1 MSEEAP
7 QQQTNEYIEQHPG
20 AIVDPVKAEIMASA
34 SKIKEEEVVE
44 ARTAALDAASNIG
57 NRDYHLSD
65 GYTALEKANFEVSKA
80 RNARRVA
87 DGQSQAA
94 ADIYDTVKKL

>member
-7 QQQTNEYIEQHPG
+7 QQQTNEYIEKHPD
-20 AIVDPVKAEIMASA
+20 AIVDPKKAEIMAYA
-34 SKIKEEEVVE
+34 SKSAEEHVTSF
-44 ARTAALDAASNIG
+44 RSRALDAASNIG